1 MEYETTY
8 TPPDCLQS
16 MDEEEILGDM
26 LSQLPADIDKTEGG
40 FAWDMIKP
48 TALQVAMQTVAMND
62 MLQIWFPEWSYGNFL
77 DMIAATVGLTRKDA
91 TYAEAVLQV
100 TGTAGTVIPSGF
112 LFATSGTEY
121 SDEYEF
127 ATQEEI
133 TLNEDGEAEFTVVCT
148 VGGSEGN
155 VPNNAITL
163 MITPLTGIETIT
175 NPDPAYGGV
184 DEETDDELRER
195 VKERDMEGPQS
206 FVGSNADYKRWAK
219 TIAGVGSAIVI
230 PEWQGHGTGTVKII
244 VMDDDGQPVSQ
255 TVINDVYNYIMSP
268 GNEDSRLAPIGAVLT
283 VATSSLSQFSYSAT
297 IMLESGTEL
306 TTVMESFKLA
316 LTEYYEEAKEDGMA
330 SDTGI
335 GYIRYTRIGSILS
348 SIDGVA
354 DYSNLLVNNGQ
365 VNVAIG
371 ADEYPYTY
379 AVAFTAAS

>member
-1 MEYETTY
+1 
-8 TPPDCLQS
+8 
-16 MDEEEILGDM
+16 
-26 LSQLPADIDKTEGG
+26 
-40 FAWDMIKP
+40 
-48 TALQVAMQTVAMND
+48 
-62 MLQIWFPEWSYGNFL
+62 
-77 DMIAATVGLTRKDA
+77 
-91 TYAEAVLQV
+91 
-100 TGTAGTVIPSGF
+100 
-112 LFATSGTEY
+112 
-121 SDEYEF
+121 
-127 ATQEEI
+127 
-133 TLNEDGEAEFTVVCT
+133 
-148 VGGSEGN
+148 
-155 VPNNAITL
+155 
-163 MITPLTGIETIT
+163 
-175 NPDPAYGGV
+175 
-184 DEETDDELRER
+184 
-195 VKERDMEGPQS
+195 
-206 FVGSNADYKRWAK
+206 
-219 TIAGVGSAIVI
+219 
-230 PEWQGHGTGTVKII
+230 
-244 VMDDDGQPVSQ
+244 MDDDGQPVSQ